1 MSPIRIAFAIA
12 VAFVL
17 SVPACARA
25 ALPDE
30 IQVYTSD
37 INKPGEFGLE
47 LHVNTT
53 PSGRATPDYRGE
65 IPPAHGW
72 RFTGEFSYGVTPALE
87 AGLYLPFVLGAGDRD
102 RFAGPKVRLKWL
114 PLRVDADGN
123 GSFAG
128 LNFEYAWTNEALEQ
142 ATQAL
147 EVRPILGWRNPDWL
161 VAFNPVLGFDR
172 AGPTK
177 GNTPSF
183 EPSLKAARTV
193 ARGVM
198 AGLEYYAGLG
208 PANDLLPRSQQEH
221 SLYVALDVDRAPWV
235 FNFGVG
241 RGLTSATDRWTVKAI
256 FEIPL

>member
-1 MSPIRIAFAIA
+1 M
-12 VAFVL
+12 
-17 SVPACARA
+17 
-25 ALPDE
+25 
-30 IQVYTSD
+30 YTSD

-53 PSGRATPDYRGE
+53 PSGRSTPDYPGE

-72 RFTGEFSYGVTPALE
+72 RFTGEFSYGVSASLE
-87 AGLYLPFVLGAGDRD
+87 AGLYLPFVLGAQDRN

-123 GSFAG
+123 GTFAG
-128 LNFEYAWTNEALEQ
+128 LNFEYSWTNAALEQ

-147 EVRPILGWRNPDWL
+147 EVRPIIGWRNPDWL

-172 AGPTK
+172 AGPAK
-177 GNTPSF
+177 GDAPAF
-183 EPSLKAARTV
+183 EPSLKVGRTV

-198 AGLEYYAGLG
+198 AGAEYYAGLG
-208 PANDLLPRSQQEH
+208 PANDLLPRSEQEH
-221 SLYVALDVDRAPWV
+221 SLYLALDVDRAPWV

-241 RGLTSATDRWTVKAI
+241 RGLTHATDRWTVKAI
-256 FEIPL
+256 FEIPF